1 MIKVLHF
8 YKTYYPDSFGGVEQ
22 VIFQVSEGCAGYGI
36 NTVVHTLSPHG
47 DRELES
53 FHSHKITKSKT
64 IVDIASTPFSLT
76 AIKKFKELVEGVD
89 IIHYHF
95 PYPFMDMLHLFC
107 GVNKPTIVTYH
118 SDILKQK
125 LLLRLYK
132 PLMYKFLDSV
142 TTIVATSPNYLNT
155 SDVLKKYS
163 NKVKV
168 IPIGIDEDKY
178 PVPTAS
184 RVDSWKDK
192 FPEPFFFFI
201 GALRY
206 YKGLTVL
213 LSALAGTEINV
224 VIAGIGP
231 LEKELKEKAKALGLK
246 KVTFIG
252 SVSDE
257 DKTVLLKLSRG
268 IIFPSYLKTEA
279 FGITLLEGA
288 MYSKPLI
295 SCEIGTGT
303 SYININNETGLVVAP
318 NDSAALRKALK
329 DLWDN
334 EEKAAELGQNAR
346 KRFETLF
353 KAEKMAKEYYE
364 IYHQLLT
371 N

>member
-22 VIFQVSEGCAGYGI
+22 VIFQISEGCAGYGVD
-36 NTVVHTLSPHG
+36 TVVHTLSPHG

-53 FHSHKITKSKT
+53 FHSHMIVNSKT
-64 IVDIASTPFSLT
+64 VVDIASTPFSIS
-76 AIKKFKELVEGVD
+76 AIEKFRELLKEVD

-95 PYPFMDMLHLFC
+95 PYPFMDMLHLLC
-107 GVNKPTIVTYH
+107 GVKKPTVVTYH

-125 LLLRLYK
+125 FLLKLYK

-155 SDVLKKYS
+155 SDVLNRYS
-163 NKVKV
+163 KKVKV

-178 PVPTAS
+178 PLPAAS
-184 RVDSWKDK
+184 RVEFWKEK

-206 YKGLTVL
+206 YKGLSVL
-213 LSALAGTEINV
+213 LSALVGTDINV
-224 VIAGIGP
+224 VIAGVGP
-231 LEKELKEKAKALGLK
+231 LEKELKDKTKTLGLE

-252 SVSDE
+252 GVSDE
-257 DKTVLLKLSRG
+257 DKAVLLKLSRG
-268 IIFPSYLKTEA
+268 IVFPSYLKTEA
-279 FGITLLEGA
+279 FGITLIEGA

-303 SYININNETGLVVAP
+303 SYININNETGFVVSP
-318 NDSAALRKALK
+318 NDPISLNRALK
-329 DLWDN
+329 ELWDN
-334 EEKAAELGQNAR
+334 EEKAIALGENAR
-346 KRFETLF
+346 KRFESLF
-353 KAEKMAKEYYE
+353 RAETMAREYYK
-364 IYHQLLT
+364 IYDQLI
-371 N
+371 NN